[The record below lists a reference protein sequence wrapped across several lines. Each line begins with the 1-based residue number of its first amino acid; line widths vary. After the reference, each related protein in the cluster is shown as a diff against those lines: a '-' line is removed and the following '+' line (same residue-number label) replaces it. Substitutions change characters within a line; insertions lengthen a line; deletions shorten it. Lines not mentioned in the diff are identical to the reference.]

1 MPSPLPANI
10 ARKKGLRLVVLGS
23 IIFALFVFMPTSD
36 NTTMNDFGAHYFP
49 ARTLVHHADPYNAN
63 QVLLEYLAQ
72 RSADHDGPLMRD
84 TAIHY
89 PYPPTLFLFTS
100 AFAIMPFSI
109 AKVLWAATSVGAM
122 ILASFLVW
130 DVGSQYAPRL
140 SGALIA
146 LLLVNSE
153 TIAVSGTISALAIS
167 LCAIAVWCFVRQRA
181 WAVGVICL
189 GLSLVMKPQEGGFI
203 WLYFLLAGQV
213 FRKRALQ
220 TLLLVAALGLP
231 SVLWVTRVAPDWP
244 RELTDRIVAVDSA
257 RGSVTDPGPTSLSN
271 PGWNVNLQVITSRL
285 RNDPRFYDPATYLIC
300 GSLIAIWAYTTLRSG
315 SSADTWVALATIA
328 ALSLLVVY
336 HRRYDTKLLL
346 LAVPACTKL
355 WAERGRIG
363 RVDLGITGIAILFT
377 GDGLWIS
384 ISRLLEHLPSNQA
397 TLLHF
402 LQTALI
408 VLPAP
413 LSLVTMS
420 VFYLWV
426 YLKRVPARTAN
437 MSETNVVS
445 TV

>member
-1 MPSPLPANI
+1 MPSPLPAGV

-23 IIFALFVFMPTSD
+23 IIFAFFVFTPTSD
-36 NTTMNDFGAHYFP
+36 HSPMNDFGAHYFP
-49 ARTLVHHADPYNAN
+49 ARTLLHHADPYNADR
-63 QVLLEYLAQ
+63 VLVEYLAQ
-72 RSADHDGPLMRD
+72 RSAVHDSLLIQN

-89 PYPPTLFLFTS
+89 PYPPTVFLFTS
-100 AFAIMPFSI
+100 AFALMPFSV
-109 AKVLWAATSVGAM
+109 AKVLWAAISVGAM

-130 DVGSQYAPRL
+130 DLGSQFDPRV
-140 SGALIA
+140 SGALFA

-167 LCAIAVWCFVRQRA
+167 LCAIAVWSFVRQRA

-189 GLSLVMKPQEGGFI
+189 GLSLVMKPQEGGLI

-220 TLLLVAALGLP
+220 TLLLATAFGLP

-244 RELTDRIVAVDSA
+244 RELTHRVAAVDA
-257 RGSVTDPGPTSLSN
+257 EKGSVTDVGPSSRSN
-271 PGWNVNLQVITSRL
+271 PGWNVNLQVITSRI
-285 RNDPRFYDPATYLIC
+285 RNDPRFYDPAAYLIC
-300 GSLIAIWAYTTLRSG
+300 GSLIAIWVYATLRSG
-315 SSADTWVALATIA
+315 SSAHTFVALAAIA
-328 ALSLLVVY
+328 ALTLLVVY

-355 WAERGRIG
+355 WAERGRVG
-363 RVDLGITGIAILFT
+363 HAALWITGIAILFT
-377 GDGLWIS
+377 GDGLWIL
-384 ISRLLEHLPSNQA
+384 ISRLLELVPSSQV

-408 VLPAP
+408 VVPAP
-413 LSLVTMS
+413 LSLLAVGL
-420 VFYLWV
+420 FYLWV
-426 YLKRVPARTAN
+426 YLKRAPRRTADLA
-437 MSETNVVS
+437 ETSVAS